1 MELLKT
7 YLDLSVFGLLGF
19 MAFLA
24 TWFVIERIMFFRN
37 VDVTNYKHMEL
48 LHVDLTKHLTVI
60 STVGANAPYIGL
72 LGTVLGILV
81 TFYELGMSETIDTG
95 EIMVG
100 LALALKATA
109 GGIALAIPS
118 IMAYNG
124 LMRKV
129 DVLEA
134 RFRAHQDLA
143 ENSPTAAYNAS
154 QNVSVGA

>member
-24 TWFVIERIMFFRN
+24 TWFVIERIMYFRK
-37 VDVTNYKHMEL
+37 VDISAYHHMEL

-118 IMAYNG
+118 IMAYNA

-134 RFRAHQDLA
+134 QFRAHQDL
-143 ENSPTAAYNAS
+143 SSQSNAS
-154 QNVSVGA
+154 SAGA

>member
-7 YLDLSVFGLLGF
+7 YLDLSVFSLLGF

-37 VDVTNYKHMEL
+37 VDVADYNHMEL

-72 LGTVLGILV
+72 LGTVLGIFV
-81 TFYELGMSETIDTG
+81 TFYELGMAESIDTG

-143 ENSPTAAYNAS
+143 ENNPTAAYNVS